1 MCRPM
6 QISFLWVARPAA
18 LTVHTIPRLSRKL
31 KVKPGLS
38 SFSGGKEDQ
47 AGTHASRS
55 RLNCV

>member
-1 MCRPM
+1 M
-6 QISFLWVARPAA
+6 QISFLWVARLAA